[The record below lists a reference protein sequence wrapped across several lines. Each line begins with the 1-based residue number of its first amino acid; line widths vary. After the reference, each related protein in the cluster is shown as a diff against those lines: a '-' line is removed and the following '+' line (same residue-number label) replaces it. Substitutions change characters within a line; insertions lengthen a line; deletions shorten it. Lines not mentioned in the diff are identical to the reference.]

1 LPALVVAAALLVN
14 GPVHAQPGK
23 ADLVVAAKFLN
34 PDTLSATIANVGNA
48 PSRDNRYVI
57 ESNGR
62 ALGNGGVPSL
72 NPGQSITIGPLKLA
86 PVGQPTQINF
96 FLATPDGGQ
105 ADRVSVMQAAS
116 TGPAPP
122 VNPGENNAGKV
133 KVTVVNTTRFP
144 ATLYTLDAAQRETLI
159 GGQGPGATNR
169 ILLSPGTQLRYRLQG
184 SNDFGGVTIL
194 AEPTQTVTIGAPQ
207 LVPNQPQ
214 PQPAPPVNDNTG
226 KVSVT
231 VVNSTRFPTKLYTLD
246 AAQRETYIGGQE
258 PGITSRILLNPG
270 TQLRYRLQGSNDFG
284 GVTILAGPT
293 QSFVIGAPLPAPNQP
308 QPQPAP
314 PVNPPLIQPKNPG
327 GPVQLSQDEQRL
339 IQLVNAERAKV
350 NLPPL
355 NANANLLAA
364 ARGHTA
370 NMARQQKM
378 SHDLDGKGMAD
389 RITDAGYKYMQYG
402 ENIAAGLNTP
412 EAVMNGWMNSQV
424 HRNNILNNGFTEI
437 GVGFVNGY
445 WTQVFGRR

>member
-1 LPALVVAAALLVN
+1 MMRSCVLSPKCLPALVVAAALLVN

-48 PSRDNRYVI
+48 PSPDNRYVI

-105 ADRVSVMQAAS
+105 ADRVSVVQAAS

-194 AEPTQTVTIGAPQ
+194 A
-207 LVPNQPQ
+207 
-214 PQPAPPVNDNTG
+214 
-226 KVSVT
+226 
-231 VVNSTRFPTKLYTLD
+231 
-246 AAQRETYIGGQE
+246 
-258 PGITSRILLNPG
+258 
-270 TQLRYRLQGSNDFG
+270 
-284 GVTILAGPT
+284 GPT
-293 QSFVIGAPLPAPNQP
+293 QNFVIGAPLPAPNQP